1 MKKLNKLITMFLA
14 MTMSLVLVACSG
26 NGGNKADTSKD
37 AGVWLLSS
45 MTADGETMDEE
56 FLDSIGLV
64 GMFWIELKEDGT
76 GTISIDQE
84 YDLTWTPGKITADG
98 ETMEYTVKDDVM
110 TMEFEGDSLSFKK
123 GSKDDIPSSTWFD
136 DSELLD
142 YESESES
149 E

>member
-1 MKKLNKLITMFLA
+1 
-14 MTMSLVLVACSG
+14 
-26 NGGNKADTSKD
+26 
-37 AGVWLLSS
+37 
-45 MTADGETMDEE
+45 MD
-56 FLDSIGLV
+56 
-64 GMFWIELKEDGT
+64 
-76 GTISIDQE
+76 
-84 YDLTWTPGKITADG
+84 
-98 ETMEYTVKDDVM
+98 YTVKDDVM